1 MFVQRYPSAGV
12 RRLWQWIGTGAGFDV
27 AAGNTLAPTETLKLR
42 DGGGANVVLNAEAG
56 PSTYSS
62 GGDTWTA
69 VRFAIPAGT
78 SGLYTSSSAAVNAS
92 VHQNTVQPLI
102 SPPRIP
108 LFDTDMI
115 SVETAA
121 TSINIR
127 AAALDTQSALL
138 PEGSATAWWDR
149 GSDFVDRM
157 NWATFV
163 DADYTMQFG
172 RWGVGDDPVLVGL
185 INSVAPDT
193 AWHHVALTY
202 DGGQNLAWYFDG
214 KWMGHYEARLGY
226 LRPVLGGMG
235 AYRPLSATSTNS
247 ESGTARST

>member
-1 MFVQRYPSAGV
+1 
-12 RRLWQWIGTGAGFDV
+12 
-27 AAGNTLAPTETLKLR
+27 
-42 DGGGANVVLNAEAG
+42 
-56 PSTYSS
+56 
-62 GGDTWTA
+62 
-69 VRFAIPAGT
+69 
-78 SGLYTSSSAAVNAS
+78 VNAS

-138 PEGSATAWWDR
+138 TEGSAFTIECWCRPAATGGVIFTAWWDR

-163 DADYTMQFG
+163 DADYTMKFG

-202 DGGQNLAWYFDG
+202 DGGQNLAWYFYG

-235 AYRPLSATSTNS
+235 AYRPPLGFINEFRIWNRTFDADGIQANMHRIVRNESNLVAVYGFDRGNCNERRGTRPPLVTYGDAGWVVDTAATWLKY
-247 ESGTARST
+247 